1 MMMYK
6 LLDEVEQE
14 SFSADDFVE
23 RLAWRAS
30 GGNLSTKTDNEDFN
44 PQIIHDAFS
53 SAIRQLT
60 DIQRK
65 QQRECD
71 QLEAKLKDE
80 EARYA
85 QRVHK
90 LMDRNKDDFSILHQ
104 LDEKISFVATKVV
117 HLGDQLESVNT
128 PRSRDERALQ
138 LMQHLNR
145 FIDAEAPTDPLFD
158 DDEQIF
164 EAADVIQKL
173 YLISQELP
181 SGKFEGARTRIGQKY
196 DGVERRLIERFVA
209 AQKRGDRD
217 AMKEVASVL
226 SQFKGYS
233 QCVDAFI
240 EQSQQGAFVSRDIFR
255 EIVPVCERNE
265 PIIHYVF
272 HNPAQVMGRFVL
284 IIFHGRLQEHL
295 HQTLADQSNRC
306 RYLDQ
311 LCDLYSR
318 TQHLTKQLAK
328 FNMGHDSSFLNKLA
342 KKLFQEYIS
351 SYISVEVKQL
361 RQCCADT
368 LDEYYTSQG
377 HQKRHLYG
385 GLGEL
390 RREAAAVLGTKTSI
404 NIAAVDDHGGRTF
417 LSEET
422 AINLLQEAKR
432 AFKRCQVL
440 SRPQE
445 LAQNA
450 LQLFD
455 ILASS
460 LLVEHIDYGIELALQ
475 AVPVNEPRAEPQLY
489 FYDVVRQTNGVVHL
503 LEKQYADS
511 LLPLVVGSSCQ
522 AEAASRRRALLSGVQ
537 TKLDLGL
544 DRTLSAACAWVRV
557 ILQTEQKKAD
567 FRPDTEEVVLASATQ
582 ACRKVVRFISSQAA
596 RIKDSCDGKN
606 VDAVLTELGERLHR
620 TVLEHLLQFQY
631 NTTGAMA
638 AICDVNEYRK
648 CVESWRI
655 ASVTA
660 LFETLHSLCNLLL
673 VLPDNL
679 RQVCSQG
686 SLAGL
691 DRAVLMNFIQLRAD
705 YKTSKLALQLRW

>member
-14 SFSADDFVE
+14 
-23 RLAWRAS
+23 
-30 GGNLSTKTDNEDFN
+30 
-44 PQIIHDAFS
+44 
-53 SAIRQLT
+53 
-60 DIQRK
+60 
-65 QQRECD
+65 
-71 QLEAKLKDE
+71 
-80 EARYA
+80 
-85 QRVHK
+85 
-90 LMDRNKDDFSILHQ
+90 DFSILHQ

-128 PRSRDERALQ
+128 PRSRDERALR

-145 FIDAEAPTDPLFD
+145 FIDAEAPSDELFD
-158 DDEQIF
+158 DKDRVGGVGASHIDF
-164 EAADVIQKL
+164 
-173 YLISQELP
+173 
-181 SGKFEGARTRIGQKY
+181 KFEGARARISQKY
-196 DGVERRLIERFVA
+196 DAVERRLIERFVS
-209 AQKRGDRD
+209 AQKRDDRD
-217 AMKEVASVL
+217 AMKEVAAVVA
-226 SQFKGYS
+226 QFKGFS

-240 EQSQQGAFVSRDIFR
+240 EQSQMGMFVSRDIFR

-265 PIIHYVF
+265 ALIHYVF

-284 IIFHGRLQEHL
+284 TIFQGRLQEHL
-295 HQTLADQSNRC
+295 HQTLADQSSGA

-311 LCDLYSR
+311 LCELYSR

-328 FNMGHDSSFLNKLA
+328 FNMGHDSSFLSKLA
-342 KKLFQEYIS
+342 KKLFQEYINT
-351 SYISVEVKQL
+351 YISKELTQL
-361 RQCCADT
+361 RQACSDT
-368 LDEYYTSQG
+368 LDEYYASQS
-377 HQKRHLYG
+377 HQKRVLYG

-390 RREAAAVLGTKTSI
+390 RREAAVVLGTKTSI
-404 NIAAVDDHGGRTF
+404 NIAAVENHGGRTF

-422 AINLLQEAKR
+422 AINLLQEAKK
-432 AFKRCQVL
+432 ALKRCQVL

-455 ILASS
+455 ILTNS

-489 FYDVVRQTNGVVHL
+489 FYDVVRQTNGMVHL

-511 LLPLVVGSSCQ
+511 LLPLVAGSSCQ
-522 AEAASRRRALLSGVQ
+522 PEAAQKRRSLLAGLQS
-537 TKLDLGL
+537 KLDVGL

-557 ILQTEQKKAD
+557 LLQTEQKKAD

-582 ACRKVVRFISSQAA
+582 ACRKVVRFVNGQAA
-596 RIKDSCDGKN
+596 RVQDSCDGKN

-620 TVLEHLLQFQY
+620 VVLEHLLQFQY

-638 AICDVNEYRK
+638 VICDVNEYRK
-648 CVESWRI
+648 CVDAWKI
-655 ASVTA
+655 AHVTA

-686 SLAGL
+686 QLAGL
-691 DRAVLMNFIQLRAD
+691 DRAVLMSFIQLRTD
-705 YKTSKLALQLRW
+705 FKTSKLGLQLRW